1 MGVSIPFS
9 TGEVDDASRSTKG
22 KVFDIFV
29 KRLDPAGA
37 AALALDQHL
46 RLSLARSK
54 FPDTV
59 KSDGAR
65 HMGSTVWLGLRV
77 NGERER
83 EREREREQV
92 TSRSRYT
99 PPYSGVYSPLYI

>member
-83 EREREREQV
+83 ERERERTGYEPFALHAPIQW
-92 TSRSRYT
+92 
-99 PPYSGVYSPLYI
+99 GI